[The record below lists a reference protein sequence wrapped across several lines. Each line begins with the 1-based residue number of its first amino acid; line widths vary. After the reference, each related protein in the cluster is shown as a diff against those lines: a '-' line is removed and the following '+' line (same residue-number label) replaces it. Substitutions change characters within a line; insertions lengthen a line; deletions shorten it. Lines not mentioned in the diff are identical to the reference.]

1 MHCSNAL
8 SFSMLMSHPHV
19 PRANV
24 SRVHYASSVVSVVL
38 ENSNVAKLAS
48 TQYLAVYTLL
58 QEDCYDTDD
67 ASARE
72 IYPILVPESRLC
84 TVQSSRRRQHR
95 PSVVERNA
103 QAYRTAALYGMR
115 SGVLGTG
122 GHLDGLQ
129 QAPRRHAYTAG
140 EMSAMGRL

>member
-1 MHCSNAL
+1 SCMRRL
-8 SFSMLMSHPHV
+8 PFHPEDGIGPKSITWTPAMAKHNC
-19 PRANV
+19 RD
-24 SRVHYASSVVSVVL
+24 
-38 ENSNVAKLAS
+38 SNVAKLAS

-72 IYPILVPESRLC
+72 IYPILVPESTLC

-95 PSVVERNA
+95 PSVVDRNA
-103 QAYRTAALYGMR
+103 QAYRTAAMYGMR
-115 SGVLGTG
+115 SGVIGTG